1 MTDDWRLTTADCHLF
16 LLFARSAMRVTLEEF
31 EQIDLRA
38 HSLLSGVPVHDVWA
52 IDLPGGGPGRTIAD
66 VRALLSGRTLT
77 AVNPLVKMLF
87 AVRWRLGRVFGWD
100 REPARASEESWL
112 HRLSPTDFERSLV
125 RPGTREGPFRVLFAS
140 DREAVLEIQ
149 NSTVHGFS
157 VFALVEG
164 ASGYRFY
171 WGIYVRP
178 VGRVTAWYMRLID
191 PFRRIVI
198 YPAVLRHLRATWPR
212 RQDLG
217 ARL

>member
-1 MTDDWRLTTADCHLF
+1 
-16 LLFARSAMRVTLEEF
+16 
-31 EQIDLRA
+31 
-38 HSLLSGVPVHDVWA
+38 
-52 IDLPGGGPGRTIAD
+52 
-66 VRALLSGRTLT
+66 
-77 AVNPLVKMLF
+77 VNPLVKLLL
-87 AVRWRLGRVFGWD
+87 VRWLGRVFGWD

-112 HRLSPTDFERSLV
+112 HRLSATDFERSLV

-140 DREAVLEIQ
+140 HREAVLEIQ

-178 VGRVTAWYMRLID
+178 VGRVTVWYMRLID

-198 YPAVLRHLRATWPR
+198 YPAVLRHLRARWASEPSSG
-212 RQDLG
+212 QG
-217 ARL
+217 SAS